1 MATSAPAFALAQ
13 ITYINRA
20 SGLTQ
25 SILQIRLKRSDLT
38 FPTQKGEISLEV
50 YIINGLVLGSI
61 YALIALGLNLIWSIT
76 DIPDFSQG
84 GIYVIAAYAAYF
96 SITSLNLP
104 WYLAMAVAAL
114 TGAALAYSFEK
125 VLYRRWRGRTDHI
138 QLLCAIALFFFLA
151 NLAIFL
157 WTAKSLN
164 LEHFIVGR
172 TEIFG
177 VGISYQ
183 RLMIIVFV
191 IVLFILINLFL
202 QKTKI
207 GKAIRA
213 AAQDIEVAPWMGIDI
228 NKVFSIIFAMGGAL
242 SGIAATL
249 VAPVFAVYPMMGELP
264 LFKALVVVI
273 LGGKGSLA
281 GTLIAGMGL
290 GILESLG
297 AGYVSAA
304 YQHGFAFIILL
315 VVLVFRPQGLFGSRK
330 E

>member
-1 MATSAPAFALAQ
+1 MVLALF
-13 ITYINRA
+13 
-20 SGLTQ
+20 
-25 SILQIRLKRSDLT
+25 KDLT
-38 FPTQKGEISLEV
+38 LSTQKGEFSLEI

-61 YALIALGLNLIWSIT
+61 YALVALGLNLIWSIT

-96 SITSLNLP
+96 TITSLNLH
-104 WYLAMAVAAL
+104 WTIAMLVAAL
-114 TGAALAYSFEK
+114 TGAFLAYCFEK
-125 VLYRRWRGRTDHI
+125 FLYSRWRGRTDHI
-138 QLLCAIALFFFLA
+138 QLLCAIALFFLLA
-151 NLAIFL
+151 NLAIYL

-164 LEHFIVGR
+164 LDHFIVGR

-177 VGISYQ
+177 MGISYQ
-183 RLMIIVFV
+183 RIMIIVVVILLFV
-191 IVLFILINLFL
+191 LINLFL
-202 QKTKI
+202 KRTKT

-213 AAQDIEVAPWMGIDI
+213 ATQDIEVAPWMGIDI
-228 NKVFSIIFAMGGAL
+228 NRVFSIIFAMGGAL

-264 LFKALVVVI
+264 LLKALVVVI

-297 AGYVSAA
+297 AGYISAS